1 MKQPFCAGFLL
12 LTVGGDAVSIVA
24 AQLEGGRAGCG
35 FRTAASRL
43 VAVVV
48 GLGSPIKRPFR
59 GMQKGIRMAKGEK
72 GGPAISVS
80 QQCGSRVLKL
90 KYCNLILIRPR
101 LSELIVGTLALALVL
116 YNQKSATGM
125 T

>member
-1 MKQPFCAGFLL
+1 MKQPFCACFLL

-24 AQLEGGRAGCG
+24 AQLVGGRVGCG

-48 GLGSPIKRPFR
+48 GLGSPIKRLFG
-59 GMQKGIRMAKGEK
+59 GMEKVIRMAKGE
-72 GGPAISVS
+72 GERGPAISVS

-101 LSELIVGTLALALVL
+101 LSELIVGTRAYSIIRSRPL
-116 YNQKSATGM
+116 G
-125 T
+125 

>member
-12 LTVGGDAVSIVA
+12 LTVGGEAVSIVA

-59 GMQKGIRMAKGEK
+59 GREEEIRTAKGE
-72 GGPAISVS
+72 GERGPRYQRLATMRLAGAQTQILQS
-80 QQCGSRVLKL
+80 
-90 KYCNLILIRPR
+90 NLNPPALGRTDSGHTRTLIRSRP
-101 LSELIVGTLALALVL
+101 LG
-116 YNQKSATGM
+116 
-125 T
+125 

>member
-43 VAVVV
+43 VAVIA
-48 GLGSPIKRPFR
+48 GLGSPMKRPFR
-59 GMQKGIRMAKGEK
+59 GREKGIRMDKRKREK

-101 LSELIVGTLALALVL
+101 MGELIVGTRARTLIRSRPL
-116 YNQKSATGM
+116 G
-125 T
+125 

>member
-1 MKQPFCAGFLL
+1 M
-12 LTVGGDAVSIVA
+12 S
-24 AQLEGGRAGCG
+24 
-35 FRTAASRL
+35 
-43 VAVVV
+43 
-48 GLGSPIKRPFR
+48 
-59 GMQKGIRMAKGEK
+59 KGEK

-101 LSELIVGTLALALVL
+101 LSELIVGTLALVL